1 MGWGVGGE
9 AVFSSSSS
17 SSSRDPWRGLPVLG
31 GRGSR
36 PSRGQRLT
44 WSPPPALGDHSLQP
58 ARLLLPLPPP
68 SPPLPPENE
77 REKQKGMGRSSGG
90 ESDVAAAL
98 RPQLSRPAGV
108 GQGAGLRGGRREPG
122 AARALG
128 TRGHRLLAPPQTP
141 PELQARV
148 PTRVPR
154 PPGGCGADTAR
165 RHPTGPEH
173 AGNCSP
179 AFVNPVLAGC

>member
-1 MGWGVGGE
+1 MGVGGE
-9 AVFSSSSS
+9 AVFSS

-36 PSRGQRLT
+36 PSREQRLT

-58 ARLLLPLPPP
+58 ARLLLPLLPP
-68 SPPLPPENE
+68 SPPLPLENE

-108 GQGAGLRGGRREPG
+108 GQGAGPRRGRREPG
-122 AARALG
+122 AAAALG
-128 TRGHRLLAPPQTP
+128 TRVHRPLAPPQAP
-141 PELQARV
+141 PE
-148 PTRVPR
+148 
-154 PPGGCGADTAR
+154 
-165 RHPTGPEH
+165 
-173 AGNCSP
+173 
-179 AFVNPVLAGC
+179 